1 MKYLWIL
8 FAVFGLGVFSLGC
21 GGGAVTPEIDPDTNL
36 GILNITMDDFKFT
49 PNNISLEGGQQIR
62 INLSNNSKENDHS
75 FSIGYGVVDQEGNGK
90 EFKTDFL
97 EALEVKVSGEVKMI
111 KAGKAQLIAGDDI
124 DIVKDSANFVVLKS
138 TLTGNTVIEFIVPNM
153 AGEFEFASFEN
164 SGKDYEDGMKGIF
177 KVFPNENQRVT
188 RWHDR
193 GWRNTPTPKSE

>member
-1 MKYLWIL
+1 M
-8 FAVFGLGVFSLGC
+8 
-21 GGGAVTPEIDPDTNL
+21 
-36 GILNITMDDFKFT
+36 
-49 PNNISLEGGQQIR
+49 
-62 INLSNNSKENDHS
+62 
-75 FSIGYGVVDQEGNGK
+75 
-90 EFKTDFL
+90 

-124 DIVKDSANFVVLKS
+124 DIVKDSANFVVVKS
-138 TLTGNTVIEFIVPNM
+138 PLTGNTVIEFIVPNM